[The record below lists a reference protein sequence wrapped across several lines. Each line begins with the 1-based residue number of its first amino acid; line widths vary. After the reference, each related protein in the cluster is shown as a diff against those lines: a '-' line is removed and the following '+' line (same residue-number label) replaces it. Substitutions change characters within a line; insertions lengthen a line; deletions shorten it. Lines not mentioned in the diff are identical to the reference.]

1 MSPGKHE
8 QLPRFCNTQKAT
20 KRSDMRILSNK
31 TKLHNDSTCIWED
44 GK

>member
-20 KRSDMRILSNK
+20 IRSDMRILSNK
-31 TKLHNDSTCIWED
+31 TKLHNVANRIQEE
-44 GK
+44 K